1 MQQQDVPL
9 QAQTLPASKS
19 SRREEELPRMLQNQH
34 AVLRTKMT
42 KTSVMS
48 KNKEVE
54 DDDILRRMRKNKEVD
69 DDILLPMMSKNDE
82 EDDDDIVQLIQQQSA
97 SNYALQ
103 SVEGI
108 VQLLFKTSHGGN

>member
-1 MQQQDVPL
+1 
-9 QAQTLPASKS
+9 
-19 SRREEELPRMLQNQH
+19 MLQNQH

-54 DDDILRRMRKNKEVD
+54 DDDILQRMRKNKEVVD
-69 DDILLPMMSKNDE
+69 ADILLPIMSKNDE